1 MEKGAKI
8 KLNFT
13 KLLRSH
19 CVPVEKRHPMFNV
32 ISAAFGL
39 SGQIFLLLQPRLEL
53 RGLEEREESG
63 QTYTV

>member
-8 KLNFT
+8 KLNFSE
-13 KLLRSH
+13 LLRSH
-19 CVPVEKRHPMFNV
+19 CVPVEKRHPAFDV
-32 ISAAFGL
+32 VSAAFGS

-53 RGLEEREESG
+53 RGLEEHGESG